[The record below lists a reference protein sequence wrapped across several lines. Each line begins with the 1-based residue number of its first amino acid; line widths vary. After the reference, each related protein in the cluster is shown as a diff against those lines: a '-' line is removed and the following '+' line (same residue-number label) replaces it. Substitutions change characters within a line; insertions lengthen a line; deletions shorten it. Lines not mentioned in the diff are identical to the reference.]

1 MKTQTRFDGRVPVRR
16 ALAAFFLLFT
26 GAFIF
31 IFVSCSIYE
40 PDDGSIMLDV
50 ATPQGTGSFDAKT
63 LVPGV
68 SMVPASYDFH
78 GDGPSGRKFDSNS
91 LSLPAAIGGLKTGD
105 WSISTNVKNGAGVVI
120 ATGKTSFKLGPGESK
135 AVGITAKPVDG
146 YGTIDLAVL
155 WTPADVANPSI
166 VASVVPFSG
175 APIPLTFGLP
185 EAGRAVCVRSAVPTG
200 YHTLV
205 LQLYDGVTPV
215 MGAVETVQIMNGQVT
230 AGTFEFYVVN
240 QARGSVSVRITPQ
253 MNEPLAV
260 DMSGQVSELALGG
273 SMSVKATVAG
283 VTGNCVYAWYLN
295 GEAKSTGQTY
305 TFGSAL
311 SAGVYRLDVVGFTAD
326 GMRSGSKSY
335 HFAVLETVRITLEWD
350 ANSEADLAGY
360 KLHYGL
366 ESGKYASTV
375 DVGSLT
381 LHTLSGLMKS
391 KTYYIA
397 ATAYNTAGNESD
409 RSNEVIYTAN

>member
-1 MKTQTRFDGRVPVRR
+1 
-16 ALAAFFLLFT
+16 
-26 GAFIF
+26 
-31 IFVSCSIYE
+31 VSCSVYE
-40 PDDGSIMLDV
+40 PDDGSILLDV
-50 ATPQGTGSFDAKT
+50 AAPLGTGSFDVKT

-78 GDGPSGRKFDSNS
+78 GAGPSGRTFDSNS
-91 LSLPAAIGGLKTGD
+91 LSLPAAIGGLRAGD
-105 WSISTNVKNGAGVVI
+105 WSISVNVKNGAGVVI
-120 ATGKTSFKLGPGESK
+120 ATGKTSFKLNPGESK

-146 YGTIDLAVL
+146 YGTIDLTVL

-166 VASVVPFSG
+166 AASVVPFSG

-185 EAGRAVCVRSAVPTG
+185 ETGRAVCVHSAVPTG
-200 YHTLV
+200 YHTLL

-230 AGTFEFYVVN
+230 AGTFEFYTVN
-240 QARGSVSVRITPQ
+240 QARGRVSVSITPQ
-253 MNEPLAV
+253 LNEPLAV
-260 DMSGQVSELALGG
+260 DMSGQIPELALGG
-273 SMSVKATVAG
+273 SMTVKAAAVG

-305 TFGSAL
+305 TFGGDL
-311 SAGVYRLDVVGFTAD
+311 PAGVYRLDVTGFTAD

-335 HFAVLETVRITLEWD
+335 QFTVSDTVQVTLQWD
-350 ANSEADLAGY
+350 ANSETDLAGY

-366 ESGKYASTV
+366 ESGKYVSTV
-375 DVGSLT
+375 DVGNLT
-381 LHTLSGLMKS
+381 LYTLSGLMKS

-397 ATAYNTAGNESD
+397 ATAYNSAGNESEI
-409 RSNEVIYTAN
+409 SNEVIFAAN